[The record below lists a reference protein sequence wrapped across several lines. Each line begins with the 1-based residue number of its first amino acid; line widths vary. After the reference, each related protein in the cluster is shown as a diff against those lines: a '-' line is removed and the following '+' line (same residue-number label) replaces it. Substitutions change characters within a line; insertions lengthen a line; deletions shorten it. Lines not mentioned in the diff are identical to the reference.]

1 MKIRLVNWLNLAA
14 ACLCFVAAGLG
25 FYSGKPINIVIA
37 CFDLIV
43 GFWNAFIFLHA
54 VAVRWE
60 RSPKVANKFVFTC
73 RNCEH
78 QFIPT
83 FWAWFFVP
91 HFGSRRYLKCEKC
104 GKCTWM
110 RRK

>member
-1 MKIRLVNWLNLAA
+1 MKIRLVNWLNLVA
-14 ACLCFVAAGLG
+14 ACLCFVAAVLG
-25 FYSGKPINIVIA
+25 FCAGHPVNIVIA
-37 CFDLIV
+37 CFNIV
-43 GFWNAFIFLHA
+43 AGAWNAFIFLQA
-54 VAVRWE
+54 VSVAWE
-60 RSPKVANKFVFTC
+60 RSLKVASKFVFTC

-91 HFGSRRYLKCEKC
+91 HISSRRYLKCEKC
-104 GKCTWM
+104 GTRSFM

>member
-1 MKIRLVNWLNLAA
+1 MKIRLGNWLNLAVACIDFA
-14 ACLCFVAAGLG
+14 AAIFG
-25 FYSGKPINIVIA
+25 FYAGCPINIVIA
-37 CFDLIV
+37 CFCIV
-43 GFWNAFIFLHA
+43 AGLWNAFVFLQA
-54 VAVRWE
+54 VSRWWE
-60 RSPKVANKFVFTC
+60 RAPKVADKFVFTC

-91 HFGSRRYLKCEKC
+91 HIGSRRYLKCEKC
-104 GKCTWM
+104 EIHSLM

>member
-1 MKIRLVNWLNLAA
+1 MKIKLVNWLNLFVACLDFVAA
-14 ACLCFVAAGLG
+14 IIGFCAGQPINIIMACLCIVAGL
-25 FYSGKPINIVIA
+25 
-37 CFDLIV
+37 
-43 GFWNAFIFLHA
+43 WNAFVFLHA
-54 VAVRWE
+54 VSVWWE

-73 RNCEH
+73 HNCEH

-91 HFGSRRYLKCEKC
+91 HIGSRRYLKCEKC
-104 GKCTWM
+104 GTRSFM